1 MPTYIALSTFTD
13 QGIRNVKET
22 TKRAET
28 VMALAK
34 KVGAT
39 MTQVYWTL
47 GAYDVV
53 AVIEAP
59 NDETATAFSL
69 AIGSAGFIRTQT
81 MRAFSKDEMGTILG
95 KLG

>member
-1 MPTYIALSTFTD
+1 MPTYIALSQFTD
-13 QGIRNVKET
+13 QGIRNVKDT
-22 TKRAET
+22 IKRAET
-28 VMALAK
+28 VMALGK

-59 NDETATAFSL
+59 NDEAATAFSL
-69 AIGSAGFIRTQT
+69 AIGSAGFVRTQT
-81 MRAFSKDEMGTILG
+81 MRAFSKDEMGAILG